1 MRQVSAGCSAIV
13 EHRQIQVVGHSTQP
27 RNCYQGCLA
36 SRLKLAD
43 CDHWLDNYNSKELD
57 HIDLVPLAL
66 KQRGY
71 DLGDV
76 ATRGILKETLI
87 QTTGPAEGLSRIH
100 Q

>member
-1 MRQVSAGCSAIV
+1 MRQVSGGCSATV

-27 RNCYQGCLA
+27 RNRYQGCLA
-36 SRLKLAD
+36 SRLKPAD
-43 CDHWLDNYNSKELD
+43 CDHWVDNYNSEEFD
-57 HIDLVPLAL
+57 HINLVPLTL

-76 ATRGILKETLI
+76 ASRGILKETLI
-87 QTTGPAEGLSRIH
+87 QTTGPAEGLSHIH